1 MGTFLPAHG
10 FCQCSSK
17 RLECCDLKSS
27 FAFSKAMPSK
37 REKRDKSRKEDKNT
51 ANKKR
56 RAAAKR
62 FKADV
67 PSGEEPMRDIM
78 RRSAVHGSSSSSSS
92 QPEIRSAWQS
102 YIRVCQAIEAEL

>member
-67 PSGEEPMRDIM
+67 PSGEEPMRDINPADAA
-78 RRSAVHGSSSSSSS
+78 SASPLGPMAEAP
-92 QPEIRSAWQS
+92 PESIAPDPAA
-102 YIRVCQAIEAEL
+102 VDELCLH